1 MNNVWGLIDD
11 RTGHTGQV
19 LGLISRLGLPYVLK
33 RLDYN
38 LLARLPASLLGA
50 NLFGVTGAHSQHIA
64 PPYPALVIAAGR
76 RTLPVLRYIKRQ
88 SPGTKTMYLMWPETR
103 AGIDLIAVPEH
114 DDAPADAQVV
124 TTLGPLHAVTA
135 ETLSAARGAW
145 GAQFTHL
152 PRPYI
157 MLSLGG
163 ATSHGSYSAADWREI
178 IQRSIK
184 LAGHGS
190 LLVTTSRRTPAEAL
204 AILEPLLQLPHIL
217 HRFDRDKD
225 NPYLGFL
232 ACADGVVVTGDSL
245 NMCAEA
251 CVSGKP
257 VYIYASEKVAPP
269 KHRRLHEAL
278 FVRGMARPFD
288 YDANLDWKPNAAL
301 DDVEKV
307 AREIKA
313 RFPQVFA

>member
-1 MNNVWGLIDD
+1 MSNVWGLIDD

-38 LLARLPASLLGA
+38 LLAALPASMLGA
-50 NLFGVTGAHSQHIA
+50 SLLSVNRDHARHIA
-64 PPYPALVIAAGR
+64 PPYPALVVAAGR
-76 RTLPVLRYIKRQ
+76 RTLPVLRAIKRR
-88 SPGTKTMYLMWPETR
+88 SPATKTIYLMWPELR
-103 AGIDLIAVPEH
+103 ADIDLIAVPEH
-114 DDAPADAQVV
+114 DDAPAGANVI
-124 TTLGPLHAVTA
+124 TTLGPLHAVTT
-135 ETLSAARGAW
+135 ETLAAARSAW
-145 GAQFTHL
+145 GAQFVHL

-163 ATSHGSYSAADWREI
+163 ATSHGRYSAADWREI
-178 IQRSIK
+178 IQRSIR

-232 ACADGVVVTGDSL
+232 ACADGIVVTGDSL

-257 VYIYASEKVAPP
+257 VYIYASENVAPP

-278 FVRGMARPFD
+278 FTRGMARPFD
-288 YDANLDWKPNAAL
+288 DDARLDWTPNAAL

-307 AREIKA
+307 AREIKT
-313 RFPQVFA
+313 RFPEVFA